1 MQIGDLAKIS
11 TSSLASSSGLKW
23 DSNTRHPGGSP
34 MNKPPDHPQPP
45 PPTTNTLALHS
56 VFSCCFHHYRP
67 LLVLYRTSIHVWFLT
82 LSNQT
87 VTLARWPQVTRD
99 WADGPNTLAHKLLI
113 PQQENSPREQ
123 IKEWMNCFTVWGTES
138 WQIWQYFTTGL
149 IYFFFFIKV
158 QLGSTVT
165 STVGRT
171 LHQNSGNKS
180 HKYLKRSDWGE
191 RLKLCFWFEWTRH
204 RKINTE
210 RSFC

>member
-11 TSSLASSSGLKW
+11 TSSLAA
-23 DSNTRHPGGSP
+23 SNGTR
-34 MNKPPDHPQPP
+34 
-45 PPTTNTLALHS
+45 TLAILVEVPWISHQTIHS
-56 VFSCCFHHYRP
+56 LLLQPQTLRPPYRP
-67 LLVLYRTSIHVWFLT
+67 LLVLYRTSIHVQFLT
-82 LSNQT
+82 PSNQT

-191 RLKLCFWFEWTRH
+191 RQKLCFWFEWTPH
-204 RKINTE
+204 REINTE